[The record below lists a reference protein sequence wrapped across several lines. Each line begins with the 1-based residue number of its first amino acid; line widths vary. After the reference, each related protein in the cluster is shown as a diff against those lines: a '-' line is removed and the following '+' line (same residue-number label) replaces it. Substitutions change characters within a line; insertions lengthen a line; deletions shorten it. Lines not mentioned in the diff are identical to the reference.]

1 MSADIHILV
10 DDAVKEKLL
19 IHYPGRGELSNLV
32 RRVLDIVVIQLE
44 TAKMVNLDQAA
55 RIAVSDAERRGVGAT
70 RRLDRQDSKP
80 DDR

>member
-10 DDAVKEKLL
+10 DDATKERLL

-44 TAKMVNLDQAA
+44 NASKVDLDQAA
-55 RIAVSDAERRGVGAT
+55 RIAVTDAERRGVGAT
-70 RRLDRQDSKP
+70 RRHDRQDSET
-80 DDR
+80 DD